1 MSDQDES
8 PLNSD
13 AEDSPLAELKR
24 TQNKEKKDLRAKITS
39 MKRAVPNNDKK
50 KKKEVGAL
58 IEKMEKEL
66 KEKHETEMKELESK
80 IGAVKVS
87 EPVQDIVNEQA
98 KAREEAIKKKIAKN
112 QKKQEKKAA
121 EQQRRA
127 QLAAEDEANAE
138 TSKGNLEN
146 KSILEA
152 LKERKLA
159 LVHIDPDGDCLF
171 SAIAHQLS
179 LNDGPDLNSENVRSQ
194 AANFIRENA
203 DDFVPF
209 LTDDQGE
216 PLSED
221 GFQKYC
227 DKIEKPCAA
236 GGAWGGA
243 PELRA
248 ISQIFKRKIEII
260 QPNKQV
266 TVFGEEFKGKPLVIT
281 YHRYAYNLGEHY
293 NSTSSA

>member
-8 PLNSD
+8 PVGSD
-13 AEDSPLAELKR
+13 VEDSPLAQLKR
-24 TQNKEKKDLRAKITS
+24 TQNKEKKELRAKITS

-50 KKKEVGAL
+50 KKKEVSTL

-66 KEKHETEMKELESK
+66 KEKHDVQMTELESK
-80 IGAVKVS
+80 IGAVKIS
-87 EPVQDIVNEQA
+87 EQVDETVNEQA
-98 KAREEAIKKKIAKN
+98 KAKEEAIKKKLAKN
-112 QKKQEKKAA
+112 QKKQDKKTA

-138 TSKGNLEN
+138 TSRGQLEN

-152 LKERKLA
+152 LTERSLT

-179 LNDGPDLNSENVRSQ
+179 LQGGVDLSSENLRSQ
-194 AANFIRENA
+194 AATYIREHS

-216 PLSED
+216 PLSEE
-221 GFQKYC
+221 GFQNYC
-227 DKIEKPCAA
+227 EKIEKPCAL

-248 ISQIFKRKIEII
+248 ISQIVKKKIEII

-266 TVFGEEFKGKPLVIT
+266 TVFGEEFKGNPLVIT

-293 NSTSSA
+293 NSTTNA